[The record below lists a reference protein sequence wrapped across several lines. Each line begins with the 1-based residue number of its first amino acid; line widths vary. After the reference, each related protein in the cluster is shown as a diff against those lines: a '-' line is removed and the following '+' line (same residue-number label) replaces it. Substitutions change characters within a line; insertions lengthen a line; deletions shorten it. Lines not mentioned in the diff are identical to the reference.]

1 MLQYGQLNSIMILKI
16 SKLNSWSYACLRIS
30 VYTISTNQVTY
41 HVPLN
46 KWNDSLQCQGV
57 VWTLKL
63 VLHLLRETI
72 RGEVNMKKN
81 LNFKM
86 TDFVA
91 LLNCFTEILIFCFTS
106 VLFCFVLFLFVV
118 AVLGTSYFFKSLMIK
133 TPSYLEMSLG
143 TYFREIFEAFFWF
156 LFLWF

>member
-46 KWNDSLQCQGV
+46 KWNDSIQCQGV

-63 VLHLLRETI
+63 VLQS
-72 RGEVNMKKN
+72 
-81 LNFKM
+81 FKM

-91 LLNCFTEILIFCFTS
+91 LLNCFTGILSFCFTS
-106 VLFCFVLFLFVV
+106 VLFCFVFFLFVV